1 MTDAIKYWLDEAK
14 EDLVTAKAL
23 LDSKRYL
30 ECGFFC
36 HLAMEKMLK
45 ALVLQN
51 TGDMPIKSHNLIY
64 LAKKSGILIRL
75 DEPIKDLIADLQ
87 PFNIEGRYPED
98 RRRILDSTPK
108 RVFHDIL
115 IRTEEGVKWLEK
127 NLKL

>member
-1 MTDAIKYWLDEAK
+1 MTDAIEYWVDEAK

-36 HLAMEKMLK
+36 HLAIEKMLK
-45 ALVLQN
+45 AVIIHN
-51 TGDMPIKSHNLIY
+51 TKDRLIKSHNLIY
-64 LAKKSGILIRL
+64 LAKKSGILIKL
-75 DEPIKDLIADLQ
+75 DESMKDLIADLQ

-98 RRRILDSTPK
+98 RRRIMEGTPK
-108 RVFHDIL
+108 RVFHEIL
-115 IRTEEGVKWLEK
+115 IKTQEGVKWLER